1 MAGVNASSA
10 NEPHRGPQD
19 GQSSPGGMI
28 ATKGGFRWVVIFL
41 LFYIT
46 VANYIDRSAIAYA
59 IGGIKSELGLG
70 STEIGLIL
78 GAFGLGYA
86 VTTFL
91 GGIAVDRWGARTVL
105 LVAAVLWTASIGVTG
120 FAAGFLTLYIARTVL
135 GVAEGPNFPALT
147 GAVGHWLAPHE
158 RAIALGNTL
167 AAVPL
172 ALAIGAPVS
181 TQLIHIFG
189 WRGMFFAL
197 TVLSGVWVPLWLIF
211 FRDHPA
217 QSTFVGDA
225 ELKHIRGGVEAHR
238 DRTPGHVRHGF
249 TDWRL
254 LLTNRTLL
262 ANYWA
267 FFVFGYFL
275 FFFMTWLPNYLTQT
289 YHLNVREVGLFAILP
304 WACAAV
310 LLVVLGYLSD
320 YLLVRTGK
328 LRLSRSTLIGV
339 TQLLAALAVIPIAYT
354 HSLPVAIGCIT
365 VAVAF
370 SMGANASYY
379 AVNVDIVPNRAA
391 TALGIM
397 DTGFAISGFL
407 APAITGW
414 VVGAFGSFEYAFLL
428 MAALSLSSVLVV
440 LIFHRPDE
448 DRADQPQGDH
458 PALTAAA
465 D

>member
-1 MAGVNASSA
+1 MANK
-10 NEPHRGPQD
+10 R
-19 GQSSPGGMI
+19 
-28 ATKGGFRWVVIFL
+28 GFRWFVIFL

-46 VANYIDRSAIAYA
+46 VANYIDRSAIAFA
-59 IGGIKSELGLG
+59 LGDIKTELGLG
-70 STEIGLIL
+70 PSEIGLIL

-91 GGIAVDRWGARTVL
+91 GGIAVDRWGARAVL
-105 LVAAVLWTASIGVTG
+105 LVAAILWTGSIGVTG
-120 FAAGFLTLYIARTVL
+120 FAGGFLTLYVARTVL

-147 GAVGHWLAPHE
+147 GAVSRWLAPHE

-167 AAVPL
+167 VAVPI

-181 TQLIHIFG
+181 TQLIHAFG

-197 TVLSGVWVPLWLIF
+197 TVISGVWVPLWLIF
-211 FRDHPA
+211 FRNNPA
-217 QSTFVGDA
+217 QSSFVGDA
-225 ELKHIRGGVEAHR
+225 ELKHIRGGVEAKR
-238 DRTPGHVRHGF
+238 DRSAGHVSHGV

-275 FFFMTWLPNYLTQT
+275 FFFMTWLPNYLSQT
-289 YHLNVREVGLFAILP
+289 YQLNVREVGLFAILP

-310 LLVVLGYLSD
+310 LLVAFGYLSD
-320 YLLVRTGK
+320 YLLARTGK
-328 LRLSRSTLIGV
+328 LRIARSMLIGGS
-339 TQLLAALAVIPIAYT
+339 QLLAALAVLPIGFV
-354 HSLPVAIGCIT
+354 HNLPVAIACIT

-370 SMGANASYY
+370 SMGANAAYY
-379 AVNVDIVPNRAA
+379 AVNVDIVPGRAA

-414 VVGAFGSFEYAFLL
+414 VVSLTGSFYYVFLL
-428 MAALSLSSVLVV
+428 MAGLALSSVLVV
-440 LIFHRPDE
+440 LLFHRPDE
-448 DRADQPQGDH
+448 DRAEQVQDAHGVLGA
-458 PALTAAA
+458 PAE
-465 D
+465 

>member
-1 MAGVNASSA
+1 MQQGRKKPNHEAEEIMAA
-10 NEPHRGPQD
+10 
-19 GQSSPGGMI
+19 
-28 ATKGGFRWVVIFL
+28 KGGFRWIVIAI

-46 VANYIDRSAIAYA
+46 VANYIDRSAIAFA
-59 IGGIKSELGLG
+59 IGGIKAELGLG
-70 STEIGLIL
+70 PAEIGLIL

-91 GGIAVDRWGARTVL
+91 GGIAVDWWGARAVL
-105 LVAAVLWTASIGVTG
+105 LTAAVLWSASIGATG
-120 FAAGFLTLYIARTVL
+120 LAGGFFTLYVARTVL

-147 GAVGHWLAPHE
+147 GAISRWLAPHE

-167 AAVPL
+167 VAVPL
-172 ALAIGAPVS
+172 ALAIGAPVT
-181 TQLIHIFG
+181 TQLILMFG
-189 WRGMFFAL
+189 WRGMFFTLTAL
-197 TVLSGVWVPLWLIF
+197 SAIWVPVWLIF
-211 FRDHPA
+211 FRNDPE
-217 QSTFVGDA
+217 QSSFVGDA
-225 ELKHIRGGVEAHR
+225 ELKHIRGGVEAAR
-238 DRTPGHVRHGF
+238 NRTARHVRHGF

-275 FFFMTWLPNYLTQT
+275 FFFMGWLPNYLQVT
-289 YHLNVREVGLFAILP
+289 YKLNVREVGLFAILP

-310 LLVVLGYLSD
+310 MLVALGYLSD
-320 YLLVRTGK
+320 YLLKRTGSF
-328 LRLSRSTLIGV
+328 RISRSLLIGV
-339 TQLLAALAVIPIAYT
+339 TQLLAALAVIPVGLV
-354 HSLPVAIGCIT
+354 HSLPVAIAGIT

-379 AVNVDIVPNRAA
+379 AVNVDIVPGRAA

-407 APAITGW
+407 APVITGW
-414 VVGAFGSFEYAFLL
+414 VVGTFGSFEYAFLL
-428 MAALSLSSVLVV
+428 MTGLALSSVLVV

-448 DRADQPQGDH
+448 DRADQPGGVAQAAP
-458 PALTAAA
+458 PAAE
-465 D
+465 

>member
-1 MAGVNASSA
+1 MESA
-10 NEPHRGPQD
+10 NGLSAGRQLAQPQH
-19 GQSSPGGMI
+19 SE
-28 ATKGGFRWVVIFL
+28 TKASRGGFRWLVIFL

-46 VANYIDRSAIAYA
+46 VTNYIDRSAIAFA
-59 IGGIKSELGLG
+59 TSDIKSELGLG
-70 STEIGLIL
+70 PAEMGLIL

-91 GGIAVDRWGARTVL
+91 GGIAVDRWGARLVL
-105 LVAAVLWTASIGVTG
+105 LVAAVMWTASIGVTG
-120 FAAGFLTLYIARTVL
+120 FAGGFLTLYIARTVL
-135 GVAEGPNFPALT
+135 GIAEGPNFPALT
-147 GAVGHWLAPHE
+147 GAVSRWLAPHE

-167 AAVPL
+167 VAVPL

-181 TQLIHIFG
+181 TQLIYAFG

-197 TVLSGVWVPLWLIF
+197 TVLSAIWIPLWLIF
-211 FRDHPA
+211 FRNDPA
-217 QSTFVGDA
+217 QSKFVSDA
-225 ELKHIRGGVEAHR
+225 ELKHIRGGVEAQR
-238 DRTPGHVRHGF
+238 DRTLGHVRHGF

-275 FFFMTWLPNYLTQT
+275 FFFMTWLPNYLAQT
-289 YHLNVREVGLFAILP
+289 YHLNVKEVGLFTILP

-310 LLVVLGYLSD
+310 LLVALGYLSY
-320 YLLVRTGK
+320 YLLAHTGR
-328 LRLSRSTLIGV
+328 LRISRSMLIGV
-339 TQLLAALAVIPIAYT
+339 TQLLAALAVIPIGFT
-354 HSLPVAIGCIT
+354 DSLTVAIACIT

-379 AVNVDIVPNRAA
+379 AVNVDIVPSRAA

-414 VVGAFGSFEYAFLL
+414 VVGTFGSFQYAFLL
-428 MAALSLSSVLVV
+428 MGGLALSSVLVV
-440 LIFHRPDE
+440 LFFHRPDE
-448 DRADQPQGDH
+448 DRADRPDADS
-458 PALTAAA
+458 PALSVAA

>member
-1 MAGVNASSA
+1 
-10 NEPHRGPQD
+10 
-19 GQSSPGGMI
+19 
-28 ATKGGFRWVVIFL
+28 
-41 LFYIT
+41 
-46 VANYIDRSAIAYA
+46 
-59 IGGIKSELGLG
+59 
-70 STEIGLIL
+70 
-78 GAFGLGYA
+78 
-86 VTTFL
+86 
-91 GGIAVDRWGARTVL
+91 
-105 LVAAVLWTASIGVTG
+105 
-120 FAAGFLTLYIARTVL
+120 
-135 GVAEGPNFPALT
+135 
-147 GAVGHWLAPHE
+147 
-158 RAIALGNTL
+158 
-167 AAVPL
+167 
-172 ALAIGAPVS
+172 
-181 TQLIHIFG
+181 
-189 WRGMFFAL
+189 
-197 TVLSGVWVPLWLIF
+197 
-211 FRDHPA
+211 
-217 QSTFVGDA
+217 VGDA

-428 MAALSLSSVLVV
+428 MAGLALSSVLVV

-448 DRADQPQGDH
+448 DRADLPQGDH
-458 PALTAAA
+458 PALHAAA

>member
-1 MAGVNASSA
+1 MVESA
-10 NEPHRGPQD
+10 RELPRGPQAA
-19 GQSSPGGMI
+19 QPPRSEAKAS
-28 ATKGGFRWVVIFL
+28 TGGFRWLVIFL

-46 VANYIDRSAIAYA
+46 VANYIDRSAIAFA
-59 IGGIKSELGLG
+59 TTDIKSELGLG
-70 STEIGLIL
+70 PAEIGLIL

-91 GGIAVDRWGARTVL
+91 GGIAVDRWGARSVL
-105 LVAAVLWTASIGVTG
+105 LVAAVMWTASIGVTG
-120 FAAGFLTLYIARTVL
+120 FAGGFLTLYLARTVL
-135 GVAEGPNFPALT
+135 GIAEGPNFPALT
-147 GAVGHWLAPHE
+147 GAVSRWLAPHE

-167 AAVPL
+167 VAVPI

-181 TQLIHIFG
+181 TQLIYAFG

-197 TVLSGVWVPLWLIF
+197 TIISAIWIPLWLIF
-211 FRDHPA
+211 FRDDPA
-217 QSTFVGDA
+217 QSQFVSDA
-225 ELKHIRGGVEAHR
+225 ELKHIRGGVEAQR
-238 DRTPGHVRHGF
+238 DRHSGHVRHGF

-275 FFFMTWLPNYLTQT
+275 FFFMTWLPNYLAQT
-289 YHLNVREVGLFAILP
+289 YHLNVKEVGLFTILP
-304 WACAAV
+304 WASAAV
-310 LLVVLGYLSD
+310 LLVALGYFSD
-320 YLLVRTGK
+320 YLLSRTGS
-328 LRLSRSTLIGV
+328 LRISRSMLIGL
-339 TQLLAALAVIPIAYT
+339 TQLLAALAVIPIGFT
-354 HSLPVAIGCIT
+354 NNLTVAIACIT

-379 AVNVDIVPNRAA
+379 AVNVDIVPGRAA

-414 VVGAFGSFEYAFLL
+414 VVNAFGSFQYAFLL
-428 MAALSLSSVLVV
+428 MGVLALSSVLVV
-440 LIFHRPDE
+440 LLFHRPDE
-448 DRADQPQGDH
+448 DRADKPLFA
-458 PALTAAA
+458 PEA
-465 D
+465 

>member
-1 MAGVNASSA
+1 MVESA
-10 NEPHRGPQD
+10 RELPRGPQAA
-19 GQSSPGGMI
+19 QPPRSEAKVS
-28 ATKGGFRWVVIFL
+28 TGGFRWLVIFL

-46 VANYIDRSAIAYA
+46 VANYIDRSAIAFA
-59 IGGIKSELGLG
+59 TSDIKSELGLG
-70 STEIGLIL
+70 PAEIGLIL

-105 LVAAVLWTASIGVTG
+105 LVAAVMWTASIGVTG
-120 FAAGFLTLYIARTVL
+120 FAGSFLTLYVARTVL
-135 GVAEGPNFPALT
+135 GIAEGPNFPALT
-147 GAVGHWLAPHE
+147 GAVSRWLAPHE

-167 AAVPL
+167 VAVPI

-181 TQLIHIFG
+181 TQLIYAFG

-197 TVLSGVWVPLWLIF
+197 TIISAIWIPLWLIF
-211 FRDHPA
+211 FRDDPA
-217 QSTFVGDA
+217 QSRFVSDA
-225 ELKHIRGGVEAHR
+225 ELKHIRGGVEAVR
-238 DRTPGHVRHGF
+238 DRNSGHVRHGF

-275 FFFMTWLPNYLTQT
+275 FFFMTWLPNYLSQT
-289 YHLNVREVGLFAILP
+289 YHLNVKEVGLFTILP
-304 WACAAV
+304 WASAAV
-310 LLVVLGYLSD
+310 LLVALGYFSD
-320 YLLVRTGK
+320 YLLSRTGS
-328 LRLSRSTLIGV
+328 LRISRSMLIGL
-339 TQLLAALAVIPIAYT
+339 TQLLAALAVIPIGFT
-354 HSLPVAIGCIT
+354 NNLTVAIACIT

-379 AVNVDIVPNRAA
+379 AVNVDIVPGRAA

-397 DTGFAISGFL
+397 DTGFALSGFL

-414 VVGAFGSFEYAFLL
+414 VVNAFGSFQYAFLL
-428 MAALSLSSVLVV
+428 MGALALSSVLVV
-440 LIFHRPDE
+440 LLFHRPDE
-448 DRADQPQGDH
+448 DRADAPLFA
-458 PALTAAA
+458 PEA
-465 D
+465 

>member
-1 MAGVNASSA
+1 MAGTSVKPAEGSHA
-10 NEPHRGPQD
+10 EPWV
-19 GQSSPGGMI
+19 GQSRHGGR
-28 ATKGGFRWVVIFL
+28 AAGKGSFRWFVIFL

-70 STEIGLIL
+70 PTEIGLIL

-91 GGIAVDRWGARTVL
+91 GGIAVDRWGARAVL
-105 LVAAVLWTASIGVTG
+105 LVAAVMWTASIGVTG

-147 GAVGHWLAPHE
+147 GAVSHWLAPHE
-158 RAIALGNTL
+158 RAMALGNTL
-167 AAVPL
+167 VAVPI

-181 TQLIHIFG
+181 TELINAFG

-197 TVLSGVWVPLWLIF
+197 TVLSGIWVPLWLIY
-211 FRDHPA
+211 FRNDPA
-217 QSTFVGDA
+217 QSRFVSDA
-225 ELKHIRGGVEAHR
+225 ELKHIRGGVEAQR
-238 DRTPGHVRHGF
+238 DRTAGHVRHGI

-275 FFFMTWLPNYLTQT
+275 FFFMTWLPNYMTQT
-289 YHLNVREVGLFAILP
+289 YHLNVREVGLFGILP

-310 LLVVLGYLSD
+310 LLVALGYLSD
-320 YLLVRTGK
+320 YLLVRTGS
-328 LRLSRSTLIGV
+328 LRISRSMLIGL
-339 TQLLAALAVIPIAYT
+339 TQLIAALAVIPISFT
-354 HSLPVAIGCIT
+354 HSLPVAIACIT
-365 VAVAF
+365 VAVGF

-379 AVNVDIVPNRAA
+379 AVNVDIVPGRAA

-448 DRADQPQGDH
+448 DRADQPQGEQ
-458 PALTAAA
+458 PALSAAA

>member
-1 MAGVNASSA
+1 MN
-10 NEPHRGPQD
+10 
-19 GQSSPGGMI
+19 
-28 ATKGGFRWVVIFL
+28 TKGSFRWIIIVL

-46 VANYIDRSAIAYA
+46 VANYIDRSAIAFA
-59 IGGIKSELGLG
+59 IGNIKAELGLG
-70 STEIGLIL
+70 PTEIGLIL

-91 GGIAVDRWGARTVL
+91 GGIAVDRWGARAVL
-105 LVAAVLWTASIGVTG
+105 LVAALMWTASIGVTG
-120 FAAGFLTLYIARTVL
+120 FAGGFLTLYIARTVL

-147 GAVGHWLAPHE
+147 GAVSRWLAPHE

-167 AAVPL
+167 VAVPI

-181 TQLIHIFG
+181 TELIHAFG

-197 TVLSGVWVPLWLIF
+197 TLLSGIWVPLWLIF
-211 FRDHPA
+211 FRNDPA
-217 QSTFVGDA
+217 QSAFVGDA
-225 ELKHIRGGVEAHR
+225 ELKHIRGGVEAER
-238 DRTPGHVRHGF
+238 DRTAGHVRHGF

-275 FFFMTWLPNYLTQT
+275 FFFMTWLPNYLAQT
-289 YHLNVREVGLFAILP
+289 YQLNVREVGLFAVLP

-310 LLVVLGYLSD
+310 LLVALGYLSD
-320 YLLVRTGK
+320 YLLARTGS
-328 LRLSRSTLIGV
+328 LRISRTMLIGV
-339 TQLLAALAVIPIAYT
+339 SQLVAALAVIPIGLV
-354 HSLPVAIGCIT
+354 HSLPVAIACIT
-365 VAVAF
+365 TAVAF

-379 AVNVDIVPNRAA
+379 AINVDIVPGRAA

-414 VVGAFGSFEYAFLL
+414 VVGASGSFEYAFML
-428 MAALSLSSVLVV
+428 MTGLALSSVLVV

-448 DRADQPQGDH
+448 DRVDQPQIDASPLLAPGD
-458 PALTAAA
+458 
-465 D
+465 

>member
-1 MAGVNASSA
+1 MAS
-10 NEPHRGPQD
+10 
-19 GQSSPGGMI
+19 
-28 ATKGGFRWVVIFL
+28 KGSFRWIVIVL

-46 VANYIDRSAIAYA
+46 VANYIDRSAIAFA
-59 IGGIKSELGLG
+59 LGDIKTELGLG
-70 STEIGLIL
+70 PSEIGLIL

-91 GGIAVDRWGARTVL
+91 GGIAVDRWGARAVL
-105 LVAAVLWTASIGVTG
+105 LVAALLWTASIGVTG
-120 FAAGFLTLYIARTVL
+120 FAGGFLTLYVARTVL

-147 GAVGHWLAPHE
+147 GAVSRWLAPHE

-167 AAVPL
+167 VAVPI
-172 ALAIGAPVS
+172 ALAVGAPIS
-181 TQLIHIFG
+181 TQLIHAFG

-197 TVLSGVWVPLWLIF
+197 TVISGIWVPLWLIF
-211 FRDHPA
+211 FRNDPA
-217 QSTFVGDA
+217 QSSFVSDA
-225 ELKHIRGGVEAHR
+225 ELKHIRGGVEAQR
-238 DRTPGHVRHGF
+238 DRTAGHVVHGV

-275 FFFMTWLPNYLTQT
+275 FFFMTWLPNYLSQT

-304 WACAAV
+304 WASAAV
-310 LLVVLGYLSD
+310 LLVALGYLSD
-320 YLLVRTGK
+320 YLLKHTGSLRKSRT
-328 LRLSRSTLIGV
+328 LLIGV
-339 TQLLAALAVIPIAYT
+339 SQLIAALAVIPIGFIA
-354 HSLPVAIGCIT
+354 SLPLAIACIT

-379 AVNVDIVPNRAA
+379 AINVDIVPKRAA

-397 DTGFAISGFL
+397 DTGFALSGFL

-414 VVGAFGSFEYAFLL
+414 VVSASGSFQYAFLL
-428 MAALSLSSVLVV
+428 MAGLALSSVLVV
-440 LIFHRPDE
+440 LLFHRPDE
-448 DRADQPQGDH
+448 DRVAEVNSARPAFGATAD
-458 PALTAAA
+458 
-465 D
+465 

>member
-1 MAGVNASSA
+1 M
-10 NEPHRGPQD
+10 
-19 GQSSPGGMI
+19 
-28 ATKGGFRWVVIFL
+28 ATKGNFRWIVIFL

-46 VANYIDRSAIAYA
+46 VANYIDRSAIAFA
-59 IGGIKSELGLG
+59 TSDIKAELGLG
-70 STEIGLIL
+70 PTEIGLIL

-91 GGIAVDRWGARTVL
+91 GGIAVDRWGARAVL
-105 LVAAVLWTASIGVTG
+105 LVAALMWTASIGVTG
-120 FAAGFLTLYIARTVL
+120 FAGGFLTLYLARTVL

-147 GAVGHWLAPHE
+147 GAVSKWLAPHE

-167 AAVPL
+167 VAVPL

-181 TQLIHIFG
+181 TQLIHAFG

-197 TVLSGVWVPLWLIF
+197 TVISGLWVPLWLIF
-211 FRDHPA
+211 FRNEPA
-217 QSTFVGDA
+217 QSSFVGDA
-225 ELKHIRGGVEAHR
+225 ELKYIRGGVDAAR
-238 DRTPGHVRHGF
+238 DRSAGHVRHGF

-275 FFFMTWLPNYLTQT
+275 FFFMTWLPNYLAQT
-289 YHLNVREVGLFAILP
+289 YGLNVREVGLFAILP

-310 LLVVLGYLSD
+310 LLVALGYLSD
-320 YLLVRTGK
+320 YLLKRTGR
-328 LRLSRSTLIGV
+328 LRIARSMLICAS
-339 TQLLAALAVIPIAYT
+339 QLIAALAVIPVGLT
-354 HSLPVAIGCIT
+354 HSLPVAIACIT
-365 VAVAF
+365 IAVAF

-379 AVNVDIVPNRAA
+379 AVNVDIVPGRAA

-414 VVGAFGSFEYAFLL
+414 VVGAFGSFQYAFLL
-428 MAALSLSSVLVV
+428 MAGLALSSVLVV
-440 LIFHRPDE
+440 LVFHHPDE
-448 DRADQPQGDH
+448 DRSDQPAAVGAALRAAGD
-458 PALTAAA
+458 
-465 D
+465 

>member
-1 MAGVNASSA
+1 MAS
-10 NEPHRGPQD
+10 
-19 GQSSPGGMI
+19 
-28 ATKGGFRWVVIFL
+28 KGSFRWIVIVL

-46 VANYIDRSAIAYA
+46 VANYIDRSAIAFA
-59 IGGIKSELGLG
+59 LGDIKTELGLG
-70 STEIGLIL
+70 PSEIGLIL

-91 GGIAVDRWGARTVL
+91 GGIAVDRWGARAVL
-105 LVAAVLWTASIGVTG
+105 LVAALLWTASIGVTG
-120 FAAGFLTLYIARTVL
+120 FAGGFLTLYIARTVL

-147 GAVGHWLAPHE
+147 GAVSRWLAPHE

-167 AAVPL
+167 VAVPI
-172 ALAIGAPVS
+172 ALAVGAPVS
-181 TQLIHIFG
+181 TQLIHAFG

-197 TVLSGVWVPLWLIF
+197 TVISGIWVPLWLIF
-211 FRDHPA
+211 FRNDPA
-217 QSTFVGDA
+217 QSSFVSDA
-225 ELKHIRGGVEAHR
+225 ELKHIRGGVEAQR
-238 DRTPGHVRHGF
+238 DRTAGHVVHGV

-275 FFFMTWLPNYLTQT
+275 FFFMTWLPNYLSQT

-304 WACAAV
+304 WASAAV
-310 LLVVLGYLSD
+310 LLVALGYLSD
-320 YLLVRTGK
+320 YLLKRTGS
-328 LRLSRSTLIGV
+328 LRKSRTLLIGV
-339 TQLLAALAVIPIAYT
+339 SQLVAALAVIPIGFTA
-354 HSLPVAIGCIT
+354 SLPLAIACIT
-365 VAVAF
+365 IAVAF

-379 AVNVDIVPNRAA
+379 AINVDIVPKRAA

-397 DTGFAISGFL
+397 DTGFALSGFL

-414 VVGAFGSFEYAFLL
+414 VVSAFGSFQYAFLL
-428 MAALSLSSVLVV
+428 MTGLALSSVLVV
-440 LIFHRPDE
+440 LLFHRPDE
-448 DRADQPQGDH
+448 DRVDEIESTR
-458 PALTAAA
+458 PAYGAAA

>member
-1 MAGVNASSA
+1 MTGTSA
-10 NEPHRGPQD
+10 ESAKGLSAGPQVA
-19 GQSSPGGMI
+19 QPQYRE
-28 ATKGGFRWVVIFL
+28 TKAARGGFRWFVIFL

-46 VANYIDRSAIAYA
+46 VANYIDRSAIAFATGA
-59 IGGIKSELGLG
+59 IKAELGLEPA
-70 STEIGLIL
+70 EIGLIL

-91 GGIAVDRWGARTVL
+91 GGIAVDRWGARAVL
-105 LVAAVLWTASIGVTG
+105 LVAAVMWTASIGVTG
-120 FAAGFLTLYIARTVL
+120 FAGGFLTLYLARTVL
-135 GVAEGPNFPALT
+135 GIAEGPNFPALT
-147 GAVGHWLAPHE
+147 GAVSRWLAPHE

-167 AAVPL
+167 VAVPL
-172 ALAIGAPVS
+172 S
-181 TQLIHIFG
+181 TQLIYAFG

-197 TVLSGVWVPLWLIF
+197 TILSAIWIPLWLIF
-211 FRDHPA
+211 FRNDPA
-217 QSTFVGDA
+217 QSAYVSDA
-225 ELKHIRGGVEAHR
+225 ELKHIRGGVEAQR
-238 DRTPGHVRHGF
+238 DRKPGHVRHGF

-275 FFFMTWLPNYLTQT
+275 FFFMTWLPNYLAQT
-289 YHLNVREVGLFAILP
+289 YQLNVREVGLFAILP

-310 LLVVLGYLSD
+310 LLVALGYLSD
-320 YLLVRTGK
+320 YLLARTGR
-328 LRLSRSTLIGV
+328 LRLSRSLLIGASQV
-339 TQLLAALAVIPIAYT
+339 LAALAVIPIGFI
-354 HSLPVAIGCIT
+354 HSLPVAIACIT
-365 VAVAF
+365 AAVAF
-370 SMGANASYY
+370 SMGANAAYY
-379 AVNVDIVPNRAA
+379 AVNVDIVPGRVA

-414 VVGAFGSFEYAFLL
+414 VVGAFGSFQYAFLL
-428 MAALSLSSVLVV
+428 MTALALSSVLVV

-448 DRADQPQGDH
+448 DRADQPAGDH
-458 PALTAAA
+458 PALHAAA